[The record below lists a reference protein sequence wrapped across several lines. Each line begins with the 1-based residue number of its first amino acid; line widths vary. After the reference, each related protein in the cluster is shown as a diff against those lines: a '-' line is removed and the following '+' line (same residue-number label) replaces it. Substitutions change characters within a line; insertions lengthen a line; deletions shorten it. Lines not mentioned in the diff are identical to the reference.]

1 MRRGSGMQ
9 VVQVYAGTPAQQ
21 AGLQVGDV
29 IYSANGYNTQE
40 HGNLA
45 WIISTVPPNGA
56 LQMTVRTARDGAM
69 HVITATM
76 P

>member
-1 MRRGSGMQ
+1 MQ

-29 IYSANGYNTQE
+29 IYSANGYTTQQ

-56 LQMTVRTARDGAM
+56 LQMTVRTARDGAV

>member
-1 MRRGSGMQ
+1 MQ
-9 VVQVYAGTPAQQ
+9 VTQVYAGTPAQQ

-29 IYSANGYNTQE
+29 IYSANGYTTQV
-40 HGNLA
+40 HGNMA

-56 LQMTVRTARDGAM
+56 LQMTVRTVRDGAM
-69 HVITATM
+69 HVVTATM

>member
-1 MRRGSGMQ
+1 MQ

-29 IYSANGYNTQE
+29 IYSANGYYTQQ
-40 HGNLA
+40 HGNLS
-45 WIISTVPPNGA
+45 WIISGVPAGGA

-69 HVITATM
+69 HVITATI